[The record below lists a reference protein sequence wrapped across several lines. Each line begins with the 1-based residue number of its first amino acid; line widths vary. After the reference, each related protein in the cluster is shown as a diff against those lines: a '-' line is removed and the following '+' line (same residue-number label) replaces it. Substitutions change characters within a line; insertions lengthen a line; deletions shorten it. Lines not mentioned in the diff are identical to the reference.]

1 MELCETMKSD
11 YEVVAVN
18 YWKDVKTELKK
29 VLSDPWNTLL
39 LIHNSVEFNQITN
52 FLNKL
57 PYSKRITYIS
67 LTKTHDS
74 IKPYLNELKAEMSV
88 VDCVSITIFER
99 ENTKNCIFESPPSN
113 LKELMELIDKYES
126 KFNPDFIVLD
136 SLSQFIDFSSLS
148 HSGDKEF
155 NNFLNYFKNKNSTN
169 LSKFVILYD
178 DNLSKEFK
186 NLPSYY
192 MDIILKLDVIEDKI
206 RWV

>member
-18 YWKDVKTELKK
+18 YWKDVKTELKR

>member
-1 MELCETMKSD
+1 MGFCETMKND

-18 YWKDVKTELKK
+18 YWKDVKTELKR
-29 VLSDPWNTLL
+29 VLSTRWNTLL

-57 PYSKRITYIS
+57 PYGEKITYVS

-74 IKPYLNELKAEMSV
+74 IKPFLNEVKAEMSV
-88 VDCVSITIFER
+88 VDCVSSTIFER
-99 ENTKNCIFESPPSN
+99 ENTEDCIFESPPSN
-113 LKELMELIDKYES
+113 LKELMELVDKYES
-126 KFNPDFIVLD
+126 KFKPDFIVLD
-136 SLSQFIDFSSLS
+136 SLSQFIDFSLLS
-148 HSGDKEF
+148 HSGGEEYNK
-155 NNFLNYFKNKNSTN
+155 FLNYFKNKKSIN

-186 NLPSYY
+186 YLPSYY
-192 MDIILKLDVIEDKI
+192 MDLILRLDVIEDKI